1 MIEIKEEWKDIKNY
15 EGLYQVSN
23 LGRVK
28 SLERKKKSPLKNQK
42 YAILKEKI
50 LKQSKDAEGY
60 PIVGLTKNGKRKTNL
75 VHRLVAETFL
85 PIINHI
91 DGNKE
96 NNNIANLEFC
106 NQSHNIKEAFR
117 LGLQKATKGKEST
130 SSKKVRQYDLKG
142 NFIREWDCT
151 MDIQRELKY
160 ANQNISACCRKES
173 KSAYGYV
180 WRYVNE

>member
-1 MIEIKEEWKDIKNY
+1 MT
-15 EGLYQVSN
+15 
-23 LGRVK
+23 
-28 SLERKKKSPLKNQK
+28 
-42 YAILKEKI
+42 LKEKI

-60 PIVGLTKNGKRKTNL
+60 PIVGLTKNGQRKTKL
-75 VHRLVAETFL
+75 VHRLVAETFM

-96 NNNIANLEFC
+96 NNNITNLEFC

-117 LGLQKATKGKEST
+117 LGLQKAPKGKEST

-142 NFIREWDCT
+142 NLIKEWDCT
-151 MDIQRELKY
+151 MDIQRTLGI
-160 ANQNISACCRKES
+160 ANQHISACCLGKNKTS
-173 KSAYGYV
+173 YGYK